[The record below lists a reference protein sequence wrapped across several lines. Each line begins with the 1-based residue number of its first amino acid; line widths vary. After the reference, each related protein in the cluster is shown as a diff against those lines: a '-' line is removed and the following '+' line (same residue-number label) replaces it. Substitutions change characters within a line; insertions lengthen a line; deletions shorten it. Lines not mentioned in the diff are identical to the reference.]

1 MVGAIVVVESR
12 GESAEPA
19 AQRPMQPMPNQH
31 GSLASVELLG
41 RSVLDR
47 TLDRLRAA
55 GIISVL
61 VARIAEPVGATLA
74 ASVAVPRTPWLQ
86 ATNAIIQMR
95 QQRLD
100 AVLIIALGA
109 YLEFSPADLVQFQRQ
124 QSAPV
129 VQGCDEMGK
138 LPIWL
143 VALDSMPEDAELKS
157 YLNTASPVLSPL
169 EGYVNRLEDLHDLRS
184 LAVDGLTS
192 RCGCKPVAVEVR
204 PGVWMAQGA
213 QVERGARIVA
223 PAFIGRAAKVAEQC
237 LITRCSNLENHSQ
250 IDYGTVIEDSSVLA
264 DTYVGIGLDLCHSVV
279 DGGKL
284 ANLRHDVTLDISDP
298 AILRQVHENRTRRST
313 GFRVANFGDGT
324 GASSHP
330 AIRR

>member
-1 MVGAIVVVESR
+1 MVGAIVVVESQ

-19 AQRPMQPMPNQH
+19 AQRATRRMQNQH

-55 GIISVL
+55 GIAAVS
-61 VARIAEPVGATLA
+61 VARIAEPVCAN
-74 ASVAVPRTPWLQ
+74 ASAPLTPWLQ
-86 ATNAIIQMR
+86 ETNAIVQMR

-100 AVLIIALGA
+100 AALIVALGA
-109 YLEFSPADLVQFQRQ
+109 YLEFSPADLIQFQRQ
-124 QSAPV
+124 QGAAV

-138 LPIWL
+138 LPMWL
-143 VALDSMPEDAELKS
+143 VAFEQMPESAELKK
-157 YLNTASPVLSPL
+157 YLDAASPVLSPL
-169 EGYVNRLEDLHDLRS
+169 GGYVNRLEDLHDLRR

-264 DTYVGIGLDLCHSVV
+264 GTYVGIGLDLCHSVV
-279 DGGKL
+279 NGREL

-298 AILRQVHENRTRRST
+298 AILRQVHENRMRRST